1 MPEAASPL
9 FVDSHCH
16 LDCIKLD
23 EFDGDYKVL
32 IQRCFDAGVEHMLCV
47 SIDMHKYPH
56 MLEQAADYP
65 QVSVSAGVHPM
76 AKQAE
81 DVDAETL
88 IGIAS
93 NEKVVAI
100 GETGLDYYYN
110 KGDKEWQQQRFRT
123 HIQCAVEL
131 DKPVIVHTRDAGRD
145 TLDILREENAET
157 CSGVIHCFT
166 ETMDFAEKALELGF
180 MISFSG
186 IITFRNADALREVA
200 RQVPDDR
207 LLIETDSPYLA
218 PAPFRGKQ
226 NYPAHVKHVAQ
237 KLADIRNTSIEHIAE
252 ISKHNFYSLFDPC

>member
-1 MPEAASPL
+1 M

-16 LDCIKLD
+16 LDCINLD
-23 EFDGDYKVL
+23 DFEGDFNIL
-32 IQRCFDAGVEHMLCV
+32 IQRCLAAGVEHMLCV

-56 MLEQAADYP
+56 MLELAQGYS

-76 AKQAE
+76 AEQAE
-81 DVDAETL
+81 DVDADSLKE
-88 IGIAS
+88 IAR

-110 KGDKEWQQQRFRT
+110 KGDIKWQQERFRT

-131 DKPVIVHTRDAGRD
+131 NKPVIVHTRDAGRD
-145 TLDILREENAET
+145 TLDILKQENAGK
-157 CSGVIHCFT
+157 CGGVIHCFT
-166 ETMDFAEKALELGF
+166 ETMDFAEKALALGF

-186 IITFRNADALREVA
+186 IITFRNAEALREVA
-200 RQVPDDR
+200 RQVPDSH
-207 LLIETDSPYLA
+207 LLIETDAPYLA

-226 NYPAHVKHVAQ
+226 NYPAYVKHVAE

-252 ISKHNFYSLFDPC
+252 VSKDNFYRVFHPC